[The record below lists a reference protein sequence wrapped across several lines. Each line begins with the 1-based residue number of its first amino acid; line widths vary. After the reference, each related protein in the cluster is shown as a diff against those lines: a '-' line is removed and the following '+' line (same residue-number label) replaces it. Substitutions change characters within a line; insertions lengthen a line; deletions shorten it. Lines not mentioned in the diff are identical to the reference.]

1 MLLFF
6 QIWLVFENKLFKSG
20 VKTSKPGYKAQYLA
34 HLYETVQRCS
44 AIYNV
49 NKQTAIFKFLS
60 VLIFN

>member
-34 HLYETVQRCS
+34 HLYETVQWCS

-49 NKQTAIFKFLS
+49 NKKMQYLNFYLY
-60 VLIFN
+60 